1 METIAAIATPNG
13 VGAIS
18 IVRISGPEALKIAKE
33 LTKKENFPPRYAKL
47 SKVYD
52 SNDDLIDIALVIY
65 FKAPNSFTGEDIVE
79 FQCHGGI
86 VVSRLILEEIL
97 KKGARLANPGEF
109 TKRAF
114 LNGKIDASQ
123 AEAIAKLI
131 ETRSREG
138 AKLLSRQLEGD
149 LAKFVEDIRN
159 RLIEIMAYSEVFID
173 YAEEDLPQT
182 LGKDIEKKLDELE
195 NILSHTLEVS
205 KRREGML
212 SGYKIAIVGKPNVG
226 KSSILNALLN
236 KQRAI
241 VSDIAGTTRDTIEE
255 DIQIGSHLIRI
266 IDTAGIRA
274 AKDEIEK
281 IGVERSKKAIK
292 EADIVLAVFDA
303 GEFDKED
310 EEIFELI
317 KSSNKDV
324 IVVINKID
332 KGINIDLE
340 KFKDFEVVKISA
352 KNDIRPLVDALKNL
366 LDKYAVEDEHILI
379 STRQI
384 NAVEKALNSIKEAR
398 EFLKTEELELF
409 SYQIQDAIKA
419 ISEITKPFEYDEMLD
434 KMFGNFCVG
443 K

>member
-1 METIAAIATPNG
+1 MDTIAAISTPNG

-18 IVRISGPEALKIAKE
+18 IARLSGKSAYDIAKKI
-33 LTKKENFPPRYAKL
+33 TKKDITPRIATLCKL
-47 SKVYD
+47 YD
-52 SNDDLIDIALVIY
+52 KNDELIDIGIVIY

-79 FQCHGGI
+79 FQCHGG
-86 VVSRLILEEIL
+86 VAVSRIVLETL
-97 KKGARLANPGEF
+97 LDYGARAALPGEF

-138 AKLLSRQLEGD
+138 AKLLSRQLDGD
-149 LAKFVEDIRN
+149 LGNFVNEVREK
-159 RLIEIMAYSEVFID
+159 LIEIMAYTEVFID
-173 YAEEDLPQT
+173 YAEEDLPES
-182 LGKDIEKKLDELE
+182 LGYEIEDRLQKIESLLK
-195 NILSHTLEVS
+195 HTLEVS

-212 SGYKIAIVGKPNVG
+212 KGYKIAIVGKPNVG

-236 KQRAI
+236 RQRAI
-241 VSDIAGTTRDTIEE
+241 VSNIAGTTRDTIEE

-281 IGVERSKKAIK
+281 IGVERSKEAIK
-292 EADIVLAVFDA
+292 EADIVLCVFDA
-303 GEFDKED
+303 NEFTKED
-310 EEIFELI
+310 EEILDII
-317 KSSNKDV
+317 KNTDKD
-324 IVVINKID
+324 IIIVINKID
-332 KGINIDLE
+332 KGINIDYK
-340 KFKDFEVVKISA
+340 KFNNYPVVKISA
-352 KNDIRPLVDALKNL
+352 KTDITPLVEKLKEI
-366 LDKYAVEDEHILI
+366 LDLYSGEDEHVLI

-384 NAVEKALNSIKEAR
+384 KAVEKALNAIDESK
-398 EFLKTEELELF
+398 EFLTTGELELF

-434 KMFGNFCVG
+434 KMFGSFCVG

>member
-18 IVRISGPEALKIAKE
+18 IVRLSGDNAYNIAKK
-33 LTKKENFPPRYAKL
+33 LTKKDLSPRVATLAKL
-47 SKVYD
+47 YD
-52 SNDDLIDIALVIY
+52 SNKELIDIALVIY

-79 FQCHGGI
+79 FQCHGGV
-86 VVSRLILEEIL
+86 VVSRLVLEELL
-97 KKGARLANPGEF
+97 KQGARIALPGEF

-149 LAKFVEDIRN
+149 LAKFVEEIREK
-159 RLIEIMAYSEVFID
+159 LIEIMAYTEVFID
-173 YAEEDLPQT
+173 YAEEDLPET
-182 LGKDIEKKLDELE
+182 LGDEITKRLEYIEK
-195 NILSHTLEVS
+195 ILSHTLDVS

-281 IGVERSKKAIK
+281 IGVERSKKAIE
-292 EADIVLAVFDA
+292 EADIVLGVFDA
-303 GEFDKED
+303 NEFNKED
-310 EEIFELI
+310 EEILELI
-317 KSSNKDV
+317 KNSDKDV
-324 IVVINKID
+324 ITVINKID
-332 KGINIDLE
+332 KGINIDLD
-340 KFKDFEVVKISA
+340 KFKEFNVVKISA
-352 KNDIRPLVDALKNL
+352 KEDIKPLIESLKKL
-366 LDKYAVEDEHILI
+366 LDSYSGEDEHILI

-384 NAVEKALNSIKEAR
+384 SAVEKALKFINESK
-398 EFLKTEELELF
+398 EFLTTGELELF
-409 SYQIQDAIKA
+409 SYHIQDAIRS

-434 KMFGNFCVG
+434 KMFGSFCVG

>member
-1 METIAAIATPNG
+1 MDTIAAIATPNG

-18 IVRISGPEALKIAKE
+18 IVRLSGDEAYYIAKK
-33 LTKKENFPPRYAKL
+33 LTKKDLSPRIATLAKL
-47 SKVYD
+47 YD
-52 SNDDLIDIALVIY
+52 SNNELIDIALVIY

-79 FQCHGGI
+79 FQCHGGVI
-86 VVSRLILEEIL
+86 VSRLVLEELL
-97 KKGARLANPGEF
+97 KQGARIALPGEF
-109 TKRAF
+109 SKRAF
-114 LNGKIDASQ
+114 LNGKIDAAQ

-149 LAKFVEDIRN
+149 LTKFVEEIREK
-159 RLIEIMAYSEVFID
+159 LIEIMAYTEVFID
-173 YAEEDLPQT
+173 YAEEDLPET
-182 LGKDIEKKLDELE
+182 LGDEITERFDYIEK
-195 NILSHTLEVS
+195 ILNHTLDVS

-281 IGVERSKKAIK
+281 IGVERSKKAIE
-292 EADIVLAVFDA
+292 EADIVLGVFDA
-303 GEFDKED
+303 FDFNKED
-310 EEIFELI
+310 EKILKLI
-317 KSSNKDV
+317 KNSNKDIIV
-324 IVVINKID
+324 IINKID
-332 KGINIDLE
+332 KGINIDLD
-340 KFKDFEVVKISA
+340 KFKYFKIVKISA
-352 KNDIRPLVDALKNL
+352 KENIKPLIEMLKEL
-366 LDKYAVEDEHILI
+366 LDSYSGEDEHILI

-384 NAVEKALNSIKEAR
+384 SAVEKALKFIGESK
-398 EFLKTEELELF
+398 EFLTTGELELF
-409 SYQIQDAIKA
+409 SYHIQDAIKA

-434 KMFGNFCVG
+434 KMFGSFCVG

>member
-1 METIAAIATPNG
+1 MDTIAAIATPNG
-13 VGAIS
+13 IGAIS
-18 IVRISGPEALKIAKE
+18 IVRISGPHALDIAKK
-33 LTKKENFPPRYAKL
+33 LTNKDFKPRHATL
-47 SKVYD
+47 SKVFNT
-52 SNDDLIDIALVIY
+52 NDELIDIALVIY
-65 FKAPNSFTGEDIVE
+65 FKAPHSFTGEDIVE
-79 FQCHGGI
+79 FQCHGGV
-86 VVSRLILEEIL
+86 VVSRLILEEVL
-97 KKGARLANPGEF
+97 KLGARIANPGEF

-149 LAKFVEDIRN
+149 LSKFVDEIRN
-159 RLIEIMAYSEVFID
+159 KLIEIMAYAEVFID

-182 LGKDIEKKLDELE
+182 LGGDLLKKLNEIKSILE
-195 NILSHTLEVS
+195 HTLEVS

-212 SGYKIAIVGKPNVG
+212 SGYKVAIIGKPNVG

-281 IGVERSKKAIK
+281 IGVQRSKEAVK
-292 EADIVLAVFDA
+292 EADIVFAVFDA
-303 GEFDKED
+303 NEFNEED
-310 EEIFELI
+310 EEILDLI
-317 KSSNKDV
+317 KNSDKDV

-332 KGINIDLE
+332 KGVKIDLD
-340 KFKDFEVVKISA
+340 KFKGFDFVKISA
-352 KNDIRPLVDALKNL
+352 KEDIKPLVDKLQSL
-366 LDKYAVEDEHILI
+366 LDSYTSEDEHVLI

-384 NAVEKALNSIKEAR
+384 HAVEKALRAINEAG
-398 EFLKTEELELF
+398 EFLGTGELELF
-409 SYQIQDAIKA
+409 SYQIQDAIRA

>member
-1 METIAAIATPNG
+1 MDTIAAISTPNG

-18 IVRISGPEALKIAKE
+18 IVRLSGDDAYEIAKK
-33 LTKKENFPPRYAKL
+33 LTKKDLTPRIATLCKL
-47 SKVYD
+47 YD
-52 SNDDLIDIALVIY
+52 KNDELIDIGIVIY
-65 FKAPNSFTGEDIVE
+65 FKSPNSFTGEDIVE
-79 FQCHGGI
+79 FQCHGGV
-86 VVSRLILEEIL
+86 VVSRIVLETL
-97 KKGARLANPGEF
+97 LDYGARAALPGEF

-149 LAKFVEDIRN
+149 LGKFVDEVREK
-159 RLIEIMAYSEVFID
+159 LIEIMAYTEVFID
-173 YAEEDLPQT
+173 YAEEDLPET
-182 LGKDIEKKLDELE
+182 LGYEIEERLKKIESLL
-195 NILSHTLEVS
+195 NHTLDVS

-212 SGYKIAIVGKPNVG
+212 KGYKIAIIGKPNVG

-281 IGVERSKKAIK
+281 IGVERSKEAIK
-292 EADIVLAVFDA
+292 EADIVLCVFDA
-303 GEFDKED
+303 NEFTKED
-310 EEIFELI
+310 EEILEII
-317 KSSNKDV
+317 KNSDKD
-324 IVVINKID
+324 IIIVINKID

-340 KFKDFEVVKISA
+340 KFKSYPIVKISA
-352 KNDIRPLVDALKNL
+352 KEDISPLIESLKNI
-366 LDKYAVEDEHILI
+366 LDSYTSEDEHILI

-384 NAVEKALNSIKEAR
+384 KAVEKALNAINESK
-398 EFLKTEELELF
+398 EFLITGELELF

-419 ISEITKPFEYDEMLD
+419 ISEITRPFEYDEMLD
-434 KMFGNFCVG
+434 KMFGTFCVG

>member
-13 VGAIS
+13 IGAIS
-18 IVRISGPEALKIAKE
+18 IVRISGDNALEIAKK
-33 LTKKENFPPRYAKL
+33 LTKKEFTPRKATL
-47 SKVYD
+47 AKVYD
-52 SNDDLIDIALVIY
+52 SNDELIDIALVIY
-65 FKAPNSFTGEDIVE
+65 FKAPSSFTGEDVVE
-79 FQCHGGI
+79 FQCHGGV
-86 VVSRLILEEIL
+86 VVSRLILEEVL
-97 KKGARLANPGEF
+97 KHGARLANPGEF

-131 ETRSREG
+131 ETRSKEG

-149 LAKFVEDIRN
+149 LSKFVDEVREK
-159 RLIEIMAYSEVFID
+159 LIEIMAYAEVFID
-173 YAEEDLPQT
+173 YAEEDLPET
-182 LGKDIEKKLDELE
+182 LGSEIEERLQKIEKLL
-195 NILSHTLEVS
+195 IHTLESS
-205 KRREGML
+205 KRREALL
-212 SGYKIAIVGKPNVG
+212 SGYKVAIVGKPNVG

-281 IGVERSKKAIK
+281 IGVERSKKAIE
-292 EADIVLAVFDA
+292 EADIVVGVFSAD
-303 GEFDKED
+303 EFTKED
-310 EEIFELI
+310 EEILELL
-317 KSSNKDV
+317 KNVDKEV
-324 IVVINKID
+324 IIVINKVD
-332 KGINIDLE
+332 KGINIDLD
-340 KFKDFEVVKISA
+340 KFEGLKVVKISA
-352 KNDIRPLVDALKNL
+352 KKDISPLIDELKNL
-366 LDKYAVEDEHILI
+366 LDSFSSEDEHILI

-384 NAVEKALNSIKEAR
+384 HAVEKALNAINESKQ
-398 EFLKTEELELF
+398 FLQTGELELF
-409 SYQIQDAIKA
+409 SYQIQDAIRA

-434 KMFGNFCVG
+434 KMFGSFCVG

>member
-1 METIAAIATPNG
+1 MDTIAAIATPNG

-18 IVRISGPEALKIAKE
+18 IVRISGPSSLQIAKK
-33 LTKKENFPPRYAKL
+33 LTKKDDFQPRRATL
-47 SKVYD
+47 CKVYD
-52 SNDDLIDIALVIY
+52 SNNELIDIVIVIY
-65 FKAPNSFTGEDIVE
+65 FKAPNSFTGEDIIE
-79 FQCHGGI
+79 FQCHGGV
-86 VVSRLILEEIL
+86 VVSRMILEEVL
-97 KKGARLANPGEF
+97 KNGARAALPGEF
-109 TKRAF
+109 SKRAF

-131 ETRSREG
+131 ETRSKEG

-149 LAKFVEDIRN
+149 LSKFVEEIREK
-159 RLIEIMAYSEVFID
+159 LVEIMAYAEVFID

-182 LGKDIEKKLDELE
+182 LGKDIEKKLNDLEKELK
-195 NILSHTLEVS
+195 HTLEVS

-212 SGYKIAIVGKPNVG
+212 SGYKIAIIGKPNVG

-255 DIQIGSHLIRI
+255 DIQIGSHLLRI

-281 IGVERSKKAIK
+281 IGVERSKEAVK

-303 GEFDKED
+303 SEFTEED
-310 EEIFELI
+310 EEILNI
-317 KSSNKDV
+317 INNSNKDV

-332 KGINIDLE
+332 KGVKIDKSLFK
-340 KFKDFEVVKISA
+340 KFKVVEISA
-352 KNDIRPLVDALKNL
+352 KENITPLIDALKEV
-366 LDKYAVEDEHILI
+366 LDSYSGEDEHILI
-379 STRQI
+379 SVRQI
-384 NAVEKALNSIKEAR
+384 DAVEKALRSVEEAK
-398 EFLKTEELELF
+398 EFLATEELELF
-409 SYQIQDAIKA
+409 SYQIQDAIKY

-434 KMFGNFCVG
+434 KMFGSFCVG

>member
-1 METIAAIATPNG
+1 MESIAAIATPNG

-18 IVRISGPEALKIAKE
+18 IVRVSGDSALEIAKK
-33 LTKKENFPPRYAKL
+33 LTKKDFTPRVATL

-52 SNDDLIDIALVIY
+52 SQDELIDIALVIY

-79 FQCHGGI
+79 FQCHGGV

-97 KKGARLANPGEF
+97 KHGARIANPGEF

-131 ETRSREG
+131 ETRSKEG
-138 AKLLSRQLEGD
+138 AKILSRQLEGE
-149 LAKFVEDIRN
+149 LGKFVEEVREK
-159 RLIEIMAYSEVFID
+159 LIEIMAYAEVFID
-173 YAEEDLPQT
+173 YAEEDLPET
-182 LGKDIEKKLDELE
+182 LGDEIEKRLNSIE
-195 NILSHTLEVS
+195 NLLNKTLESS
-205 KRREGML
+205 KRREAML
-212 SGYKIAIVGKPNVG
+212 SGYKVAIVGKPNVG

-281 IGVERSKKAIK
+281 IGVQRSKDAIK
-292 EADIVLAVFDA
+292 EADIVIGVFSAEGLD
-303 GEFDKED
+303 EED
-310 EEIFELI
+310 EEILELL
-317 KSSNKDV
+317 KNSQKEV

-332 KGINIDLE
+332 KGINLDLD
-340 KFKDFEVVKISA
+340 KFKNFNLVKLSA
-352 KNDIRPLVDALKNL
+352 KSDISPLVRELKKL
-366 LDKYAVEDEHILI
+366 LDSFSSEDTHILI
-379 STRQI
+379 SARQI
-384 NAVEKALNSIKEAR
+384 HAVEKALKSIHESKQ
-398 EFLKTEELELF
+398 FLETGELELF

-419 ISEITKPFEYDEMLD
+419 ISEITRPFEYDEMLD

>member
-13 VGAIS
+13 IGAIS
-18 IVRISGPEALKIAKE
+18 IVRISGDNALEIAKK
-33 LTKKENFPPRYAKL
+33 LTKKEFTPRKATLAK
-47 SKVYD
+47 VFD
-52 SNDDLIDIALVIY
+52 SNDELIDIALVIY
-65 FKAPNSFTGEDIVE
+65 FKAPSSFTGEDVVE
-79 FQCHGGI
+79 FQCHGGV
-86 VVSRLILEEIL
+86 VVSRLILEEVL
-97 KKGARLANPGEF
+97 KHGARLANPGEF

-131 ETRSREG
+131 ETRSKEG

-149 LAKFVEDIRN
+149 LSKFVDEVREK
-159 RLIEIMAYSEVFID
+159 LIEIMAYAEVFID
-173 YAEEDLPQT
+173 YAEEDLPET
-182 LGKDIEKKLDELE
+182 LGSEIEERLQKIEELL
-195 NILSHTLEVS
+195 IHTLESS
-205 KRREGML
+205 KRREALL
-212 SGYKIAIVGKPNVG
+212 SGYKVAIVGKPNVG

-281 IGVERSKKAIK
+281 IGVERSKKAIE
-292 EADIVLAVFDA
+292 EADIVVGVFSAD
-303 GEFDKED
+303 EFTKED
-310 EEIFELI
+310 EEILELL
-317 KSSNKDV
+317 KNVDKEV
-324 IVVINKID
+324 IIVINKVD
-332 KGINIDLE
+332 KGINIDLD
-340 KFKDFEVVKISA
+340 KFQGLKVVKISA
-352 KNDIRPLVDALKNL
+352 KKDISPLIDELKNL
-366 LDKYAVEDEHILI
+366 LDSFSSEDEHILI

-384 NAVEKALNSIKEAR
+384 HAVEKALNAINESKQ
-398 EFLKTEELELF
+398 FLQTGELELF
-409 SYQIQDAIKA
+409 SYQIQDAIRA

-434 KMFGNFCVG
+434 KMFGSFCVG

>member
-18 IVRISGPEALKIAKE
+18 IVRVSGNKALEIAKK
-33 LTKKENFPPRYAKL
+33 LTKKDNFSPRVAKL
-47 SKVYD
+47 CKVYD
-52 SNDDLIDIALVIY
+52 SNDDLIDMALVIY

-86 VVSRLILEEIL
+86 TVSRMILEEIL
-97 KKGARLANPGEF
+97 KHDVRLALPGEF
-109 TKRAF
+109 SKRAF

-159 RLIEIMAYSEVFID
+159 KLIEIMAYSEVFID
-173 YAEEDLPQT
+173 YAEEDLPET
-182 LGKDIEKKLDELE
+182 LGEDIKNMLNHIEETLT
-195 NILSHTLEVS
+195 HTLEVS

-212 SGYKIAIVGKPNVG
+212 SGYKVAIVGKPNVG

-236 KQRAI
+236 KERAI
-241 VSDIAGTTRDTIEE
+241 ISDIAGTTRDTIEE

-281 IGVERSKKAIK
+281 IGIERSKKAIK
-292 EADIVLAVFDA
+292 EADIVLCVFSA
-303 GEFDKED
+303 NEFNEED
-310 EEIFELI
+310 EEIFNLI
-317 KSSNKDV
+317 DNEKDV

-332 KGINIDLE
+332 KGIKIDLE
-340 KFKDFEVVKISA
+340 KFKKFKIVKISA
-352 KNDIRPLVDALKNL
+352 KEDIKPLTLALQSL
-366 LDKYAVEDEHILI
+366 LDSFSGEDEHILI

-384 NAVEKALNSIKEAR
+384 SVVEKALNSINESK
-398 EFLKTEELELF
+398 EFLTTGELELF

-434 KMFGNFCVG
+434 KMFSSFCVG

>member
-18 IVRISGPEALKIAKE
+18 IVRVSGNKALEIAKI
-33 LTKKENFPPRYAKL
+33 LTKKDNFSPRVAKL
-47 SKVYD
+47 CKVYD

-86 VVSRLILEEIL
+86 TVSRMILEEIL
-97 KKGARLANPGEF
+97 KHDVRLALPGEF
-109 TKRAF
+109 SKRAF

-159 RLIEIMAYSEVFID
+159 KLIEIMAYSEVFID
-173 YAEEDLPQT
+173 YAEEDLPET
-182 LGKDIEKKLDELE
+182 LGEDIKKRLNHIED
-195 NILSHTLEVS
+195 ILTHTLEVS

-212 SGYKIAIVGKPNVG
+212 SGYKVAIVGKPNVG

-236 KQRAI
+236 KERAI
-241 VSDIAGTTRDTIEE
+241 ISDIAGTTRDTIEE
-255 DIQIGSHLIRI
+255 DIQIGGHLIRI

-281 IGVERSKKAIK
+281 IGIERSKKAIK
-292 EADIVLAVFDA
+292 EADIVLSVFSA
-303 GEFDKED
+303 NEFNEED
-310 EEIFELI
+310 EEIFNLI
-317 KSSNKDV
+317 KDSEKDV

-332 KGINIDLE
+332 KGIKIGLE
-340 KFKDFEVVKISA
+340 KFKKFKVVKISA
-352 KNDIRPLVDALKNL
+352 KEDIKPLIVALQGL
-366 LDKYAVEDEHILI
+366 LDSFSGEDEHILI

-384 NAVEKALNSIKEAR
+384 SAVEKALNSINESK
-398 EFLKTEELELF
+398 EFLTTGELELF
-409 SYQIQDAIKA
+409 SYQIQDAIRA

-434 KMFGNFCVG
+434 KMFSSFCVG